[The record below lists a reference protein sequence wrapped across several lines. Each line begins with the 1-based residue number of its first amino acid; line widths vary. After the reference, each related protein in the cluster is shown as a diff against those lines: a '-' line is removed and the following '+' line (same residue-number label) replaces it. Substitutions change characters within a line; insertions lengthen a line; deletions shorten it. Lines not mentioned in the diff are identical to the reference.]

1 MRYILAGRF
10 DWSNKMEIIQAS
22 EAKTQFLRILD
33 DVERGQSVVITRHG
47 KRLARIIPEP
57 EIDRERARRA
67 FANIRTLRELN
78 SPVTVEELL
87 SARDEGRR

>member
-1 MRYILAGRF
+1 M
-10 DWSNKMEIIQAS
+10 MEIIQAS

-33 DVERGQSVVITRHG
+33 DVEKGQSVVITRHG

-57 EIDRERARRA
+57 EIDSERARRA
-67 FANIRTLRELN
+67 FANIRALRELN